1 MSEQNGSWNN
11 TKSLKEAFG
20 NTSSRILF
28 VFIDLFMVIRDIEG
42 AGYDGPFETDSCS
55 NYLWESV
62 KDYSNLYA
70 DLALS

>member
-1 MSEQNGSWNN
+1 MYEQNGSWNN

-20 NTSSRILF
+20 YTSSRILF

-42 AGYDGPFETDSCS
+42 AGDDGPFETDSCS

-62 KDYSNLYA
+62 KDYSNLHV
-70 DLALS
+70 DSE